1 MYAASP
7 ASGSGAAGGTSSVDG
22 ADFYAV
28 AALWFPDKWRCHKSV
43 FLVAMLAQALRAARV
58 AVDAQSRWWEADE
71 AAQAQ
76 ALEVSSPPC
85 CAVLYCRARQLSFV
99 FMLAPAPSCCAA
111 LWCCASCC
119 VGVCV
124 GSTVHSLCQVHTCKP
139 APVTGHGARWLKAC
153 AQKHVLAR
161 SAPCLMRVVYLS
173 RLYRVLLE
181 LTAAPCGAYRCTLR
195 SLRLHLA
202 ERTRCAHDMLR
213 QPLRCVPAA

>member
-85 CAVLYCRARQLSFV
+85 CAALCCRARQLSFV
-99 FMLAPAPSCCAA
+99 FIPS
-111 LWCCASCC
+111 
-119 VGVCV
+119 
-124 GSTVHSLCQVHTCKP
+124 SLCSLLLPRAVLLS
-139 APVTGHGARWLKAC
+139 GA
-153 AQKHVLAR
+153 VLAAVSG
-161 SAPCLMRVVYLS
+161 SAWALPYIAFVKYIRVN
-173 RLYRVLLE
+173 
-181 LTAAPCGAYRCTLR
+181 LR
-195 SLRLHLA
+195 
-202 ERTRCAHDMLR
+202 
-213 QPLRCVPAA
+213 P

>member
-1 MYAASP
+1 MWGVCARTHTCLVHGVQASTALGKHVARSSASASARGADAMYAASP

-85 CAVLYCRARQLSFV
+85 CAALCCRARQLSFV

-139 APVTGHGARWLKAC
+139 APVMC
-153 AQKHVLAR
+153 
-161 SAPCLMRVVYLS
+161 P
-173 RLYRVLLE
+173 
-181 LTAAPCGAYRCTLR
+181 
-195 SLRLHLA
+195 
-202 ERTRCAHDMLR
+202 
-213 QPLRCVPAA
+213 

>member
-85 CAVLYCRARQLSFV
+85 CAALCCRARQLSFV

-139 APVTGHGARWLKAC
+139 APVTCARDRTWSQVAQSMCSKAC
-153 AQKHVLAR
+153 ASPQR
-161 SAPCLMRVVYLS
+161 SVSNACRVSIASVS
-173 RLYRVLLE
+173 RAL
-181 LTAAPCGAYRCTLR
+181 GAYRCTLR
-195 SLRLHLA
+195 SLPLHLA
-202 ERTRCAHDMLR
+202 ELTAAPCGAHALR
-213 QPLRCVPAA
+213 P

>member
-76 ALEVSSPPC
+76 ALEVSPLLVVLRSAVVRDSSPSSLCSLLLPR
-85 CAVLYCRARQLSFV
+85 AVLLS
-99 FMLAPAPSCCAA
+99 
-111 LWCCASCC
+111 
-119 VGVCV
+119 
-124 GSTVHSLCQVHTCKP
+124 
-139 APVTGHGARWLKAC
+139 GA
-153 AQKHVLAR
+153 VLAAVSG
-161 SAPCLMRVVYLS
+161 SAWALPYIAFVKYIRVN
-173 RLYRVLLE
+173 
-181 LTAAPCGAYRCTLR
+181 LR
-195 SLRLHLA
+195 
-202 ERTRCAHDMLR
+202 
-213 QPLRCVPAA
+213 P